1 MTRHSRRPNWTGL
14 GNVGNEGERRE
25 LAPLIPQAGARA
37 ELEVLRDVL
46 IDRLSQRS
54 DDFDAT
60 RDLRI
65 VYSRLQQTSYGKQT
79 VTTSS

>member
-1 MTRHSRRPNWTGL
+1 MTTHSSRPNRTDL

-25 LAPLIPQAGARA
+25 PAPLSPEAGARA

-60 RDLRI
+60 RDLRV
-65 VYSRLQQTSYGKQT
+65 VYSRLRETSYGKQT